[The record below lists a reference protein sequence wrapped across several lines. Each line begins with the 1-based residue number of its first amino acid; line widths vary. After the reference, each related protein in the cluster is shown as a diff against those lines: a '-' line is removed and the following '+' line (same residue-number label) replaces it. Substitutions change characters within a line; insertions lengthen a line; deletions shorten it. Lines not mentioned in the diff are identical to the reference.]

1 MSLSPYDDYPIH
13 QTAEVLRHP
22 ATSDR
27 NFYDRYYFMLHDST
41 GDLMMI
47 MGLGQYPN
55 LSVQDA
61 FGLVRRATM
70 HRVVRASRE
79 LGADRMDTSVGPFRI
94 EVLEGLQRVR
104 FVLEPNEHGLAFDV
118 TFTAAAPAVLEPRHF
133 IRQYERAVFDT
144 QRFAQTGFWAGS
156 ITIDD
161 EVVDVSGP
169 SWRGT
174 RDRSWGVRPVGEPE
188 PAGVTVTGRAG
199 PAICM
204 WNYDPMQ
211 FDDYSIIYIL
221 EENPD
226 GSRDI
231 EGATRVW
238 NDASKGVEDLG
249 RPEHEHEFVSG
260 TRQLARSK
268 LSFPHAPGGPLDI
281 EVTPL
286 MNTHIG
292 AATGYAPEP
301 DWKHGM
307 YQGDLVVQGVDL
319 DTERDADRFWGIV
332 DSAARFE
339 TSTGDVGYGLHEY
352 MFLGPFP
359 KYGLTGILDPA
370 P

>member
-1 MSLSPYDDYPIH
+1 MVNRGVFMTPGDEEQWTISVQHTDADIDRYVECLRRVLRGRLGLTQRPSAGHDPGMSLSPYDDYPIH

-61 FGLVRRATM
+61 FGLVRRGTM

-156 ITIDD
+156 ITIGD
-161 EVVDVSGP
+161 EVVDVSGDN
-169 SWRGT
+169 WQRHA
-174 RDRSWGVRPVGEPE
+174 RSVV
-188 PAGVTVTGRAG
+188 GRA
-199 PAICM
+199 P
-204 WNYDPMQ
+204 
-211 FDDYSIIYIL
+211 
-221 EENPD
+221 
-226 GSRDI
+226 R
-231 EGATRVW
+231 R
-238 NDASKGVEDLG
+238 
-249 RPEHEHEFVSG
+249 
-260 TRQLARSK
+260 
-268 LSFPHAPGGPLDI
+268 
-281 EVTPL
+281 
-286 MNTHIG
+286 
-292 AATGYAPEP
+292 
-301 DWKHGM
+301 
-307 YQGDLVVQGVDL
+307 
-319 DTERDADRFWGIV
+319 
-332 DSAARFE
+332 
-339 TSTGDVGYGLHEY
+339 
-352 MFLGPFP
+352 
-359 KYGLTGILDPA
+359 
-370 P
+370 